1 MPQKDQK
8 ILGISKKTA
17 QTLIPVLIVALSAV
31 TAAVLVMNSA
41 REEPKNKT
49 ELVQSA
55 PADACSRENQVTF
68 SCYKKELST
77 ITANQGPQ
85 VAFSLVKTEYEKVP
99 YVKSQCH
106 QLAHVIGRAAYVRYG
121 NITDTFAQGD
131 QFCWSGYYHGAMEQ
145 LTDEKGYDYTLNNA
159 NDICKGIAEKQR
171 YSFYHYNCVHGLGHG
186 FMFVI
191 EGGDVFKALSACDK
205 LTDSWEAQSC
215 WGGVF
220 MQNIMNAQGPD
231 ADPSETPK
239 YLRASEPMY
248 PCTAVAEKYKQQCYL
263 MQTSYAL
270 QTVGYNF
277 AKVFGLCDGVE
288 QTYRLTCYA
297 SVGRDASGQSI
308 SDAERTKATCML
320 GSSVPARTYC
330 IQGAAKDFVSY
341 FHSDIQA
348 KQLCSILEISLQS
361 DCYQTVTSYYATF

>member
-8 ILGISKKTA
+8 LLGIPKKTA
-17 QTLIPVLIVALSAV
+17 ITLIPILIVGLSAI
-31 TAAVLVMNSA
+31 AAVALIMVSA
-41 REEPKNKT
+41 NDESKKKT
-49 ELVQSA
+49 GNVQA
-55 PADACSRENQVTF
+55 VLTDVCSRDNQVTF

-85 VAFSLVKTEYEKVP
+85 AAFSLVKNEYEKVP

-106 QLAHVIGRAAYVRYG
+106 QLAHVIGRAAYARYG

-145 LTDEKGYDYTLNNA
+145 LTDEKGYDYTLNNV
-159 NDICKGIAEKQR
+159 NQICKGIAEKQR

-191 EGGDVFKALSACDK
+191 EGANLFKALESCDK
-205 LTDSWEAQSC
+205 LSDSWEAQSC

-220 MQNIMNAQGPD
+220 MQNIMNVQGPD
-231 ADPSETPK
+231 ADPAQTPK

-248 PCTAVAEKYKQQCYL
+248 PCTAVAEKYKLQCYL

-270 QTVGYNF
+270 QAVGYDF
-277 AKVFGLCDGVE
+277 TKVFALCNGVE
-288 QTYRLTCYA
+288 QTYQTTCYT
-297 SVGRDASGQSI
+297 SVGRDASGQSV
-308 SDAERTKATCML
+308 SNAQQTKATCML
-320 GSSVPARTYC
+320 GSSVLARTYC

-341 FHSDIQA
+341 FHSDVQA
-348 KQLCSILEISLQS
+348 KQLCSILETSLQP
-361 DCYQTVTSYYATF
+361 DCYQTVTSYYSTF